1 VRIAC
6 FTDTYLPEINGVV
19 TSLDA
24 HTRLL
29 AERGHEVLII
39 CPKYRRPV
47 LHIVPGVHVKRYR
60 SFSFITNKDTRVAL
74 PSVASIVATL
84 RRFDPDVVHI
94 HTPLS
99 VGVVGLVITRMLR
112 LPNVQTYHTYIPDF
126 MTYVELHRLLRLDSL
141 QQRVVTSLVAE
152 RMFES
157 GAWRRVT
164 AAGSWGREAVSEV
177 RETARQVLG
186 TLPEGERVEL
196 TTRVAWQFTR
206 NLYNRADVV
215 LTPSAT
221 LRDELVR
228 HGVTVPV
235 EYLSNGIDTSV
246 VAPKDDYAPTG
257 RLIHA
262 GRLGFEKNVDV
273 VVGAFARLAGR
284 DPRVSLDIVGDGP
297 ARETVARLAGRLG
310 VADRVHMR
318 GFMDRASLGRIY
330 REYDAFVTASTI
342 ETQGIVLLEAMSAG
356 LPVIGVDALAIP
368 ELVRHDRH
376 GFIVPPGDEVAM
388 ADAAERLL
396 ADDGLRERM
405 GRAARD
411 DVQVHEVHAIV
422 DRLEELY
429 ARVAAT
435 RSSR

>member
-1 VRIAC
+1 MRIAC

-24 HTRLL
+24 HTQLL
-29 AERGHEVLII
+29 AGRGHEVLIV
-39 CPKYRRPV
+39 CPRYRRPV
-47 LHIVPGVHVKRYR
+47 LHVVPGVQVKRYR

-99 VGVVGLVITRMLR
+99 VGVVGLVSSRMLR

-126 MTYVELHRLLRLDSL
+126 MTYVEPHRLLRLDSL
-141 QQRVVTSLVAE
+141 QQRIVTSLVAE

-164 AAGSWGREAVSEV
+164 AAGSWGREAVAEV
-177 RETARQVLG
+177 RETARQVLR

-215 LTPSAT
+215 LTPSVT

-246 VAPKDDYAPTG
+246 VEPKADYAPTG

-262 GRLGFEKNVDV
+262 GRLGFEKNVDLV
-273 VVGAFARLAGR
+273 VRAFARLAER
-284 DPRVSLDIVGDGP
+284 DARVSLDIVGDGP
-297 ARETVARLAGRLG
+297 AYETVARLAGRLG
-310 VADRVHMR
+310 VAERVHMR
-318 GFMDRASLGRIY
+318 GFMDRAALGRIY

-356 LPVIGVDALAIP
+356 LPVVGVDALAIP
-368 ELVRHDRH
+368 ELVRHERH
-376 GFIVPPGDEVAM
+376 GLIVPPGDEAAM
-388 ADAAERLL
+388 ADALERLL
-396 ADDGLRERM
+396 ADDALRERM
-405 GRAARD
+405 GSASRA
-411 DVQVHEVHAIV
+411 DVQVHEIHAIV

-429 ARVAAT
+429 ERVAAT
-435 RSSR
+435 RRPR